1 VHVRAFSDGNGDG
14 VGDFRGLTQELDYIK
29 DLGMTAVWL
38 LPAAEPQL
46 HAMLRAYL
54 LQRAMGELVD
64 ELSSGHGRPEV
75 PLKSILF
82 LVS

>member
-1 VHVRAFSDGNGDG
+1 MI
-14 VGDFRGLTQELDYIK
+14 T
-29 DLGMTAVWL
+29 
-38 LPAAEPQL
+38 AEPHL

-75 PLKSILF
+75 PLQSILF